1 MIKKILFLFCLT
13 VFTFCVS
20 FFNEIKEIYVIY
32 KLKERVVF
40 LDFFGGLG
48 NQMFEYSYA
57 YAYAKKHNKILHYT
71 DANLLDDL
79 FSMPLLNENYHLGVS
94 SKMTEMEA
102 LYFEKED
109 AREIKDIFE
118 NKNIFYLSGYF
129 QDASFFES
137 ERNNLLKIF
146 TFKYPL
152 SDKNQFIADEIKSKI
167 SVSVHFRLGDYFDHL
182 PKDILSNHY
191 YLTAMQ
197 EMKNKFPDAHFYIFS
212 DDTNFVKQNVKIPF
226 EHTFVEHNNSKETSF
241 WDMYLMSLCQHNIIA
256 NSTFSWWGAWL
267 NQNPDKIVI
276 TPSVWISEKEHL
288 KVIKNVIPQDWKK
301 IAPKAEIA
309 VILPV
314 KENIRNFDYYFIP
327 FDKKSYFVVD
337 NNDSLLSLIQ
347 EDHLRNYDYV
357 FVLTKPMALARKV
370 YWDVVPFDTD
380 DSICFNQDVNF
391 GKFVKMETK
400 ESCDLIAV
408 KGVHLHKILDFY
420 R

>member
-1 MIKKILFLFCLT
+1 
-13 VFTFCVS
+13 
-20 FFNEIKEIYVIY
+20 
-32 KLKERVVF
+32 
-40 LDFFGGLG
+40 
-48 NQMFEYSYA
+48 
-57 YAYAKKHNKILHYT
+57 
-71 DANLLDDL
+71 
-79 FSMPLLNENYHLGVS
+79 
-94 SKMTEMEA
+94 MTEMEA

-109 AREIKDIFE
+109 VREIKDIFE

-152 SDKNQFIADEIKSKI
+152 SDKNQFIADEIKSKM
-167 SVSVHFRLGDYFDHL
+167 SVSVHFRLGDYFAHV

-309 VILPV
+309 VVLPV

-337 NNDSLLSLIQ
+337 NKDSLLSLIQ
-347 EDHLRNYDYV
+347 EDHLKNYDYV